1 MFIKKNFFCRLC
13 KSPILK
19 KNLHIFKNVP
29 SSAQNFPELRK
40 LNYDK
45 GINLIISQCSTCGVV
60 QLLNKPVN
68 YYKEVIRATSFS
80 KEMMNFRKSQ
90 FKQIIKKY
98 KLKNKKIIEIGSGH
112 GEHLSIFNNLQVKAY
127 GMEFSKKGIYK
138 SRLKNLNVLQG
149 YINKKKYKIKNG
161 PYDAFLILSFLEH
174 MPNLNIV
181 LSAIYQ
187 NLKDDGV
194 GLIEVPNFDLIFKKK
209 LFAEFVRDHLF
220 YFTKETLIRACNI
233 NGFAVT
239 NISIIRHD
247 YIISIIVKKIKIK
260 KTNFY
265 YKQKKLNMSKVIDKK
280 NLVISKLNNYIN
292 KFKKKKVIIWGAG
305 HQALTLISL
314 AKISKKILFVVDSAT
329 FKQNKFTP
337 ASHIPI
343 VAPSKI
349 HSSDI
354 EAVIVMAASYSNE
367 VVKIL
372 RKDYKYNFSI
382 AVFKENNLVILR

>member
-1 MFIKKNFFCRLC
+1 MLVNRNFFCRLC

-45 GINLIISQCSTCGVV
+45 GINLIICQCSTCGVV
-60 QLLNKPVN
+60 QLLNKPVS

-80 KEMMNFRKSQ
+80 KEMQNFRKSQ

-112 GEHLSIFNNLQVKAY
+112 GEHLSIFNNFQVKAY

-149 YINKKKYKIKNG
+149 YIDKKKYKIKNG

-174 MPNLNIV
+174 MPNLNTV

-187 NLKDDGV
+187 NLKNDGI
-194 GLIEVPNFDLIFKKK
+194 GLIEVPNFDLILKKK

-260 KTNFY
+260 KSNFF

-280 NLVISKLNNYIN
+280 NLVISKLNSYIN
-292 KFKKKKVIIWGAG
+292 KFTKKKVIIWGAG
-305 HQALTLISL
+305 HQSLTLISL
-314 AKISKKILFVVDSAT
+314 ANISKKILFVVDSAI